1 MKRFKK
7 AQLDLKFLLDCKKN
21 EVYPKFVRW
30 KNITRMKRKKAQ
42 ARSLHVLLNI
52 TNRFAWICL
61 TSGNMSN
68 DFSLRF
74 IYLSRKVL
82 YFIVSDDD
90 FEIINVEN
98 LQLQPASTFEAYLS
112 F

>member
-1 MKRFKK
+1 MEEYHAHEKEEGPST
-7 AQLDLKFLLDCKKN
+7 LLTCAVK
-21 EVYPKFVRW
+21 Y
-30 KNITRMKRKKAQ
+30 
-42 ARSLHVLLNI
+42 I

-90 FEIINVEN
+90 FEITSKIYSCSLRLLLKHIFHSEDVIFRN
-98 LQLQPASTFEAYLS
+98 LLFISLMKYIQTHNRS
-112 F
+112 